1 MSTTIGK
8 TVTEGI
14 FNHSI
19 EVYTGV
25 EYVVLFVQNANDRD
39 GVGTKI
45 LLGEVGL
52 NELINALD
60 VARAIKGWSRNE
72 D

>member
-14 FNHSI
+14 FDHSI

-25 EYVVLFVQNANDRD
+25 EHVVLFVQNANDRD
-39 GVGTKI
+39 GIGTKI
-45 LLGEVGL
+45 LLSENKL
-52 NELINALD
+52 NELMNALD